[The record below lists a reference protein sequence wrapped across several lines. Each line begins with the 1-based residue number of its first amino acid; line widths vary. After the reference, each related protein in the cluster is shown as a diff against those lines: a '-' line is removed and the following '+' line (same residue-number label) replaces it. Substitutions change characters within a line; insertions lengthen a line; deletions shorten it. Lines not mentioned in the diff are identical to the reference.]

1 MFWTMHDFRK
11 WNNCTLKVEWADTPY
26 SQPTIL
32 FWLDQPPQ
40 QVIGI
45 ISSVMKSSNWI
56 LMGNH
61 NRLQNTSGSNEFPRS
76 LAFHITH
83 WPILLLFFPR
93 PDETQNIYKTEDKL
107 MIMHFNTT
115 KKMKETTST
124 FSGNSGLQVWKSGC
138 VKFHTDY

>member
-1 MFWTMHDFRK
+1 MHDFRK

-45 ISSVMKSSNWI
+45 ISTVMKSSNWI

-61 NRLQNTSGSNEFPRS
+61 NRLQNTSGNNEFSRS

-83 WPILLLFFPR
+83 CQYSYFSFQDQMKHRTSIKPR
-93 PDETQNIYKTEDKL
+93 TNWWL
-107 MIMHFNTT
+107 MHFNTT

-124 FSGNSGLQVWKSGC
+124 FPANSGLQVWKSGC